1 MHACPRF
8 PLRSV
13 SAQVGRLGFTAALG
27 VLALLLAAC
36 DPGSSHDAG
45 QQKLVD
51 RPVLA
56 APVHYQD
63 QAETRTFAATIRP
76 RIESDLGFRVG
87 GKVAQRLVQNGERV
101 RVGQPLLLLD
111 TNDLALQQQ
120 QAEAEVRAARLQ
132 VVQAEGDERRAVDLQ
147 AKGWTATA
155 TVEKA
160 RASAEEAR
168 GRLTR
173 AERSLDLARN
183 SLGYATLQADAD
195 GVITATLAEPGQVV
209 AAGQAVVRLA
219 RLAEVEAQVALP
231 ETYVE
236 RARKAE
242 GSLVLWSQSGKSYAV
257 RLRELASAADAA
269 TRTYAARYSIPSADE
284 AVRLGMS
291 ATLTLRQTGT
301 AQVARLPLT
310 ALFDHGQGPAVWVV
324 DGAGHLAAHNVVV
337 ARYDSTSALVTSGV
351 AEGDSVVLMG
361 VEKLDPGLVVRPVAS
376 LSF

>member
-1 MHACPRF
+1 
-8 PLRSV
+8 
-13 SAQVGRLGFTAALG
+13 
-27 VLALLLAAC
+27 
-36 DPGSSHDAG
+36 
-45 QQKLVD
+45 
-51 RPVLA
+51 
-56 APVHYQD
+56 
-63 QAETRTFAATIRP
+63 
-76 RIESDLGFRVG
+76 
-87 GKVAQRLVQNGERV
+87 VQNGERV